1 MNPSVL
7 LVYNPD
13 SGKRR
18 VAQMLE
24 PILTNL
30 SRAGAVVTALPVGT
44 TPTRKLLQ
52 ERRYDAL
59 VCCGGDGTLH
69 YAVNDVLAVEKP
81 IPVGY
86 FPFGSTNDFA
96 ASLGLVERS
105 IPEAC
110 AAITALRARKLDVGR
125 ANGQA
130 FCYVAAFGMFTDVSY
145 QTSQEAKNLLGHFA
159 YIAEGVRRLNLD
171 QGWKARV
178 QADGLQIEGEF
189 WYGSVTNTTYIGGMQ
204 LPDSLNVSMD
214 DGQFEVILIRRP
226 QNVAELQRLVTCL
239 MTQKPDGD
247 LLRFARA
254 RSVRLHLDAHTPF
267 TLDGEEGPQESEI
280 TIDVLPQA
288 ISLLM

>member
-1 MNPSVL
+1 MNSSVL

-44 TPTRKLLQ
+44 TPTRKLLH
-52 ERRYDAL
+52 ERSYDAL

-69 YAVNDVLAVEKP
+69 YAVNDLLAAEKP

-96 ASLGLVERS
+96 ASLGLAERS

-110 AAITALRARKLDVGR
+110 AAITSMRTRKLDVGR
-125 ANGQA
+125 ANGRA

-145 QTSQEAKNLLGHFA
+145 QTPQEAKNLLGHFA
-159 YIAEGVRRLNLD
+159 YIAEGVRRLNLA
-171 QGWKARV
+171 QGWKAAV
-178 QADGLQIEGEF
+178 QADDLQVEGEF
-189 WYGSVTNTTYIGGMQ
+189 WYGSVTNATYIGGMQ

-214 DGQFEVILIRRP
+214 DGLFELILIRRP

-239 MTQKPDGD
+239 MTQKPDDD

-254 RSVRLHLDAHTPF
+254 RRVHLRLDAHTPF
-267 TLDGEEGPQESEI
+267 TLDGEEGPQEREI
-280 TIDVLPQA
+280 SIDVLPQA

>member
-7 LVYNPD
+7 LVYNPE

-24 PILTNL
+24 TIITQL

-44 TPTRKLLQ
+44 IPTRKLL
-52 ERRYDAL
+52 EEKPYDAL

-69 YAVNDVLAVEKP
+69 YAFNDVLAVSKQ

-96 ASLGLVERS
+96 ASLGLTERS
-105 IPEAC
+105 IPDAC
-110 AAITALRARKLDVGR
+110 AAIASLRARPLDVGR

-145 QTSQEAKNLLGHFA
+145 QTPQEAKNLLGHFA
-159 YIAEGVRRLNLD
+159 YIAEGVRRLNLA
-171 QGWKARV
+171 QGWKATV
-178 QADGLQIEGEF
+178 QADDLQVEGEF

-214 DGQFEVILIRRP
+214 DGMFEVILIRRP
-226 QNVAELQRLVTCL
+226 QNVAELQRLVTCQ
-239 MTQKPDGD
+239 MTQKPDDD

-254 RSVRLHLDAHTPF
+254 KHVHLHLDAHTPF
-267 TLDGEEGPQESEI
+267 TLDGEEGPQESDVA
-280 TIDVLPQA
+280 IDVLPRA